1 MKTLIIAEKPS
12 VARDIVGALPGSF
25 DEHKNFYESDDYVVS
40 FAVGHLLEL
49 SDPEDYD
56 PAWKSWKLDNLP
68 IIQEQFKVELETE
81 DLVRANLNSLSQ
93 IVSLIERRRAS
104 PVR

>member
-12 VARDIVGALPGSF
+12 VARDIVGALPGSI
-25 DEHKNFYESDDYVVS
+25 DEHNNFYESDDYVVT

-68 IIQEQFKVELETE
+68 IVPDEF
-81 DLVRANLNSLSQ
+81 
-93 IVSLIERRRAS
+93 
-104 PVR
+104 